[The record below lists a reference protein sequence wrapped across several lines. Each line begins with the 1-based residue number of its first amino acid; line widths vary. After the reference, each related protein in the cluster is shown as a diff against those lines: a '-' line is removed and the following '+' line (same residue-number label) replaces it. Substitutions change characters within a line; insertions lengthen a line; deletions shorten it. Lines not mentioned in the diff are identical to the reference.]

1 MYQLRQTE
9 QGESQHNVE
18 KIVARKE
25 THQLMKIS
33 LEFLPV
39 EYNDR
44 ETVANQPEGC
54 NQRLKILFKKMKKLN
69 SDFTIRIPSTI
80 RLNIRAIINSKSSN
94 NCIVP
99 RTCSKRLDRGSTVQH
114 TICSSW
120 ILSLSLNKKNGE
132 LSINQKLTRNTFYT
146 SIPNIFFFT
155 ASIWL
160 W

>member
-54 NQRLKILFKKMKKLN
+54 NQRLKILLQKNEKTQFWFYHQN
-69 SDFTIRIPSTI
+69 SF
-80 RLNIRAIINSKSSN
+80 
-94 NCIVP
+94 
-99 RTCSKRLDRGSTVQH
+99 H
-114 TICSSW
+114 
-120 ILSLSLNKKNGE
+120 NKAE
-132 LSINQKLTRNTFYT
+132 H
-146 SIPNIFFFT
+146 
-155 ASIWL
+155 
-160 W
+160 